1 MSITASV
8 TNTPLPKNIFV
19 PAEDI
24 DFKLDDRG
32 VIDGQA
38 SWEWTSCGLTFGDAY
53 RSDSTFT
60 SQAAAANDAVTFLTR
75 AYSEQVERSS
85 SAQHPIGIDIDLPET
100 SPYQNGVHFELCAYA
115 GRKGIY
121 WQGLEVSEQ
130 SHLQSHLQS
139 HMGGT
144 LDFSKHGSDSGYSNE
159 RCAAAAAIYCFHR
172 LRHYNS
178 VNAISLCRELA
189 LPVHPIF
196 EEHFVSLT
204 VSQASGY
211 GAHDGDV
218 EAMSLEAKEDIVIDQ
233 AEADAFMGECHGWQD
248 VAMTY
253 EDGTTF
259 TNAQRFQSGYGVV
272 VQIDQ
277 DDWAKRLAAL

>member
-1 MSITASV
+1 MTMTASV
-8 TNTPLPKNIFV
+8 TNTPLSKNIFV

-24 DFKLDDRG
+24 DSKLDDRG
-32 VIDGQA
+32 VVDGQT

-53 RSDSTFT
+53 RSDGTFT
-60 SQAAAANDAVTFLTR
+60 SQT
-75 AYSEQVERSS
+75 
-85 SAQHPIGIDIDLPET
+85 
-100 SPYQNGVHFELCAYA
+100 
-115 GRKGIY
+115 
-121 WQGLEVSEQ
+121 
-130 SHLQSHLQS
+130 
-139 HMGGT
+139 
-144 LDFSKHGSDSGYSNE
+144 
-159 RCAAAAAIYCFHR
+159 AAAIYR
-172 LRHYNS
+172 LYRLHHHGS
-178 VNAISLCRELA
+178 VEAISLCRERA
-189 LPVHPIF
+189 LPVYQIF

-259 TNAQRFQSGYGVV
+259 TNAQRFQAGYGVV

-277 DDWAKRLAAL
+277 DDWARWLAAL